1 MSDEHAR
8 ALAHII
14 CQYVRENIDLE
25 SDLVE
30 LTLRHLLLN
39 LLDSNINTPTNANP
53 SGRAA
58 RVSHYRARVCEE
70 TSLARCDSGARGRE
84 GGRYLSFAKRISPKA
99 PPVGDESS
107 GDVNSSSSN
116 SIRQH
121 GASS

>member
-1 MSDEHAR
+1 MNTR
-8 ALAHII
+8 ALAHI

-84 GGRYLSFAKRISPKA
+84 AGTSALR
-99 PPVGDESS
+99 S
-107 GDVNSSSSN
+107 GSHQRHHRSATNH
-116 SIRQH
+116 R
-121 GASS
+121 AT